1 MKKVRLAIAGAA
13 GMIPAVGLMMPS
25 AANAMPHSAK
35 IAKTVS
41 LRHSVMPA
49 AACTG
54 NDVINAHTQNF
65 HIHVYHQP
73 STHCVGG
80 INASLT
86 NDCATGFVLR
96 TRAYSISQYGIKNQ
110 YINTTTGGQTHNCQI
125 LSPPGSIQY
134 YQGIHQIRPAKE
146 QICEA
151 IVFASNHSKIYRGPI
166 CVSF

>member
-1 MKKVRLAIAGAA
+1 M
-13 GMIPAVGLMMPS
+13 
-25 AANAMPHSAK
+25 
-35 IAKTVS
+35 
-41 LRHSVMPA
+41 
-49 AACTG
+49 
-54 NDVINAHTQNF
+54 
-65 HIHVYHQP
+65 YHQP

-151 IVFASNHSKIYRGPI
+151 IVFASNHSKVYRGPI